1 MRETISCVSQREERE
16 RERESEW
23 EEREWEEREWERK
36 REERASVVPF
46 IASKTDINHAE
57 IPQSTESPVCG
68 PTDSG
73 DHS

>member
-16 RERESEW
+16 RRERES
-23 EEREWEEREWERK
+23 EWEEREWERK

>member
-16 RERESEW
+16 RRERES
-23 EEREWEEREWERK
+23 EWERK